1 MGFSLSLAVIY
12 RDAPSGFIDIERVQ
26 IMAKVGLFY
35 GSTTGKTA
43 DAAEQMQTALG
54 GDAVVDLY
62 DISEKSAADLAAY
75 DYLIIGCPTWNIG
88 DLQDDWDAILDDLD
102 DVDFNGK
109 TVAYF
114 GTGDQV
120 GYADNF
126 QDAMGILEEKIA
138 ELGGKT
144 VGYWPAD
151 GYDHTDSKAIRDGK
165 FCGLALDDD
174 NESDKTEERIN
185 TWCAQ
190 IKSAMGI

>member
-1 MGFSLSLAVIY
+1 
-12 RDAPSGFIDIERVQ
+12 
-26 IMAKVGLFY
+26 MAKVGLFY

-54 GDAVVDLY
+54 GEAVVDLH
-62 DISEKSAADLAAY
+62 DIGDKEAADLAAY

-88 DLQDDWDAILDDLD
+88 DLQDDWDAIIEDLD
-102 DVDFNGK
+102 DVDFDGK

-114 GTGDQV
+114 GTGDQI

-126 QDAMGILEEKIA
+126 QDAMGILEEKISR
-138 ELGGKT
+138 LGGKT

-151 GYDHTDSKAIRDGK
+151 GYEHNESRALRDGK

-174 NESDKTEERIN
+174 NESDKTEARIQA
-185 TWCAQ
+185 WCNQLKTAF
-190 IKSAMGI
+190 GV

>member
-1 MGFSLSLAVIY
+1 
-12 RDAPSGFIDIERVQ
+12 
-26 IMAKVGLFY
+26 MAKVGLFY
-35 GSTTGKTA
+35 GSNTGKTA
-43 DAAEQMQTALG
+43 DAAEQMQAALG
-54 GDAVVDLY
+54 GDAVVDLH
-62 DISEKSAADLAAY
+62 DISDKSAANLAEY

-88 DLQDDWDAILDDLD
+88 DLQDDWDAIFEDLD
-102 DVDFNGK
+102 DVDFSGK

-151 GYDHTDSKAIRDGK
+151 GYEHNDSKAMRDGK

-174 NESDKTEERIN
+174 NESEKTEERIQ
-185 TWCAQ
+185 TWCSQ
-190 IKSAMGI
+190 VKSAFGI

>member
-1 MGFSLSLAVIY
+1 
-12 RDAPSGFIDIERVQ
+12 
-26 IMAKVGLFY
+26 MAKVGLFY

-43 DAAEQMQTALG
+43 DAAEQVQTALG
-54 GDAVVDLY
+54 GEDVVDVF

-75 DYLIIGCPTWNIG
+75 DYIIIGCPTWNIG
-88 DLQDDWDAILDDLD
+88 DLQDDWEAILDDLD
-102 DVDFNGK
+102 EVDFSSK

-138 ELGGKT
+138 GLGGKT

-151 GYDHTDSKAIRDGK
+151 GYDHTDSKAIRDGQ

-174 NESDKTEERIN
+174 NESEKTDDRIN
-185 TWCAQ
+185 TWCSQ
-190 IKSAMGI
+190 VKSAMGI

>member
-1 MGFSLSLAVIY
+1 
-12 RDAPSGFIDIERVQ
+12 
-26 IMAKVGLFY
+26 MAKVGLFY

-43 DAAEQMQTALG
+43 DAAEQMQAALG
-54 GDAVVDLY
+54 GDTVVDLH
-62 DISEKSAADLAAY
+62 DISDKSAANLAEY

-88 DLQDDWDAILDDLD
+88 DLQDDWDAIFEDLD
-102 DVDFNGK
+102 DVDFSGK

-151 GYDHTDSKAIRDGK
+151 GYEHNDSKAMRDGK

-174 NESDKTEERIN
+174 NESEKTEERIQ
-185 TWCAQ
+185 TWCSQ
-190 IKSAMGI
+190 VKSAFGI